1 MLAFNLLGDPLSD
14 CPEIQE
20 IMGDRTTIQI
30 EQSKNRIPAPA
41 VWMQARQER
50 EEALQAESKM
60 KILHKGVRALV
71 KENSKNKVKDN
82 LSRVQRDYE
91 NQLLNSAIKE
101 QEFADQE
108 ILLRTAYDDLEAK
121 KHSEVELLRMQLEQM
136 RQSANED
143 KKTVC

>member
-30 EQSKNRIPAPA
+30 DMSKNRIPAPA
-41 VWMQARQER
+41 VWLQARQER

-60 KILHKGVRALV
+60 KLLHKGVRALV
-71 KENSKNKVKDN
+71 KENSKTKVKDN

-101 QEFADQE
+101 KEFADQE
-108 ILLRTAYDDLEAK
+108 SMLKSAYDDLEAK
-121 KHSEVELLRMQLEQM
+121 KHSEIEMLKQQLE
-136 RQSANED
+136 
-143 KKTVC
+143 